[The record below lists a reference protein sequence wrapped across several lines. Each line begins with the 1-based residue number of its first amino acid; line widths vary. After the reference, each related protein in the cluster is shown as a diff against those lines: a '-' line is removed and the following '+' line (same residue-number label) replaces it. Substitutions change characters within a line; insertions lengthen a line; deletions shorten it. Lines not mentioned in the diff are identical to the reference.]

1 MAKRP
6 NISEVKTTR
15 ELFSLM
21 PPENA
26 GLLIAEMH
34 TQAKRDVMREIAATH
49 QTVKLPVDQIIPF
62 DDNPYQVLDNEEM
75 DELVQSIRERG
86 ILSPLIV
93 LPKPDDAHTFE
104 LISGH
109 RRLFAAKKAGLKK
122 VPAVVCNV
130 SRDEAAIM
138 VVDSNLHR
146 EHILPSEKAKAYKL
160 KMAAMKRQGKR
171 TDLTSDQ
178 VGPKLTAKEI
188 SDVDSASQV
197 KRYLRLNNLV
207 PELLSLVDENRI
219 ALTPAVELSYLT
231 EDEQKNLLETIESE
245 DCTPSLAQAQQMRKL
260 SEQGK
265 LDMDAIFGVMTK
277 PKANQK
283 EMVRLPMESISRFLP
298 KNATPKDAAQFI
310 EKACEHYRRYLNRQR
325 DMDAR

>member
-1 MAKRP
+1 MKDVKQ
-6 NISEVKTTR
+6 ISISNLVP
-15 ELFSLM
+15 F
-21 PPENA
+21 A
-26 GLLIAEMH
+26 GH
-34 TQAKRDVMREIAATH
+34 
-49 QTVKLPVDQIIPF
+49 
-62 DDNPYQVLDNEEM
+62 PYKVEDNEDMEV
-75 DELVQSIRERG
+75 LVESIRENG
-86 ILSPLIV
+86 ILNPLIV
-93 LPKPDDAHTFE
+93 RPAENDPCRFE
-104 LISGH
+104 IISGH
-109 RRLFAAKKAGLKK
+109 RRAHAARLAGIET
-122 VPAVVCNV
+122 VPAFVYPL
-130 SRDEAAIM
+130 SRDQAAVL

-146 EHILPSEKAKAYKL
+146 ERLLPSEKAFAYKL
-160 KMAAMKRQGKR
+160 KMEAMKRQGYR

-197 KRYLRLNNLV
+197 KRYIRLNNLV